1 MKVSDMTTHTQ
12 RTKFGIIGCGNIS
25 GIYLKADKT
34 FNNLELV
41 ACADLDMDR
50 ARAKAAEHNIKAY
63 TVDQLLADPE
73 IEIVVNLTIPAAHA
87 EVSTA
92 AVQAGKAAYSE
103 KPFALNR
110 TDGEALLKAAAAKG
124 VRVGCAP
131 DTFLGGGLQTC
142 RKLVDDGVIGE
153 PVAATAFMMSRGHE
167 HWHPNPAFYYQP
179 GGGPMFDMGPYYLTA
194 LVSILGPVRRV
205 TGLTRASFPERRVT
219 SQPNYGQ
226 IIKVEVPTHV
236 AGLLEFASGA
246 IGTIIT
252 TFDVKAAQLP
262 RLEIYGSEASLSL
275 PDPNTFGG
283 PVRVRGVGD
292 SDWQDVPLTHIYTEN
307 SRGLGVADMADA
319 IRHNRPH
326 RASGDLA
333 HHVLD
338 IMQAFHDASATGKH
352 IDLTSSC
359 ERPAM
364 LPIGLQPGEIG

>member
-1 MKVSDMTTHTQ
+1 MTTTQ
-12 RTKFGIIGCGNIS
+12 RTKIGIIGCGNIS

-41 ACADLDMDR
+41 ACADLDIER
-50 ARAKAAEHNIKAY
+50 AQAKAAEHNIKAY
-63 TVDQLLADPE
+63 SVDELLADPE
-73 IEIVVNLTIPAAHA
+73 IEIVINLTIPGAHA
-87 EVSTA
+87 AVSTA

-103 KPFALNR
+103 KPFALTR
-110 TDGEALLKAAAAKG
+110 ADGEALLQLAAAKG
-124 VRVGCAP
+124 QRVGCAP

-142 RKLVDDGVIGE
+142 RKLVDDGVIGV

-167 HWHPNPAFYYQP
+167 HWHPSPEFYYQP

-194 LVSILGPVRRV
+194 LVAILGSVRRV
-205 TGLTRASFPERRVT
+205 TGLTRASFAERQIT
-219 SQPNYGQ
+219 SQPKYGQ
-226 IIKVEVPTHV
+226 TIKVEVPTHV

-252 TFDVKAAQLP
+252 TFDVKASQLP
-262 RLEIYGSEASLSL
+262 RLEIYGSDATLSL

-283 PVRVRGVGD
+283 PVRVRSATD
-292 SDWQDVPLTHIYTEN
+292 SDWIDMPLTHIYTEN

-319 IRHNRPH
+319 IRHHRPH
-326 RASGDLA
+326 RASGELA

-338 IMQAFHDASATGKH
+338 IMQAFHEASATGKH
-352 IDLTSSC
+352 IDLTSTC
-359 ERPAM
+359 ARPAL